1 MFLSIPLYFDKISI
15 LLIVRSCLN
24 IPKKDLMETDMAL
37 KALCIFKMQLVQE
50 IPYHY
55 IKLPWYN
62 GMFQLKDESE
72 DHFS

>member
-37 KALCIFKMQLVQE
+37 KALCIF
-50 IPYHY
+50 
-55 IKLPWYN
+55 
-62 GMFQLKDESE
+62 
-72 DHFS
+72 